1 MIPLFFALTLVASPP
16 EFTLARVRYAGGG
29 DWYND
34 PEILPNLARELRN
47 RLGVPVDTVQH
58 VVSLADPALFQYPFL
73 FLTGHG
79 NLRLSDQEI
88 QNLRRYLDHGGFLYA
103 DDDFGMDKAFRREIR
118 RVFPDAELRELP
130 PDHPL
135 FHVVYDL
142 RLPKIHEHYPGP
154 PHAYGI
160 FRGGRLVVL
169 YTYNTNISDGWT
181 PRHKDPPEKR
191 EQAFKMGINIVAYAL
206 LY

>member
-1 MIPLFFALTLVASPP
+1 MTLLLVLTLMASPP
-16 EFTLARVRYAGGG
+16 EFTLARVQYAGGG

-47 RLGVPVDTVQH
+47 RLQMPVDTVQRI
-58 VVSLADPALFQYPFL
+58 VSLADPALFQYPFL

-79 NLRLSDQEI
+79 NLRFSEDEI
-88 QNLRRYLDHGGFLYA
+88 RNLRTYLDHGGFLYA
-103 DDDFGMDKAFRREIR
+103 DDDYGMDTAFRREIQ

-142 RLPKIHEHYPGP
+142 TLPKIHEHYPGP

-181 PRHKDPPEKR
+181 PRHQDPPDRR
-191 EQAFKMGINIVAYAL
+191 ELAFRMGVNIVAYAL